1 MFPRNVELDIRDLW
15 ARTRLGA
22 MKFQTNLCHPL
33 YMMSTNVICRKC
45 SSFPTIDSLA
55 HMTMS
60 IYRAKRDSPIYEE
73 NFFEKLR
80 EIVSKAL
87 NEGFQTVLCGDFNL
101 MMGERASWDELEIG
115 EYFLVPE
122 FSSLP
127 KFDENGARL
136 VSSLGNWEN
145 FYLRSNFYEV
155 GGVAQ
160 STLNNFLRTK
170 MTRSQQCF
178 AGTL

>member
-1 MFPRNVELDIRDLW
+1 
-15 ARTRLGA
+15 
-22 MKFQTNLCHPL
+22 
-33 YMMSTNVICRKC
+33 
-45 SSFPTIDSLA
+45 
-55 HMTMS
+55 MS